1 MTLLPFDKIDP
12 TPYPA
17 INTILGL
24 VLSNVQA
31 VIGAHFHG
39 MYLFGSL
46 ASGGFNPHSSDI
58 DFVVVTSGDLP
69 AELLPEL
76 KAMHAEIAACGL
88 EWAHELEGFYI
99 PQDTLRRYDPAQRF
113 PSIGVDWDFSVGGQD
128 SAGVIMRHILREQG
142 IVLAGPP
149 LRELIDP
156 VTAAQIRQAA
166 IQILIDWWV
175 PRLTDPAQLLRSDY
189 QAYAVL
195 TMCRMLYTL
204 ATGAIVSKP
213 AAARWTLENH
223 DPRWRTLIHRALD
236 WQHGMEMDSLAE
248 ILDFIRYTY
257 ECSQSMQPD
266 PDGEE

>member
-1 MTLLPFDKIDP
+1 MTLPPLDKIDP

-17 INTILGL
+17 INAILGL
-24 VLSNVQA
+24 VLSNVKA
-31 VIGAHFHG
+31 VIGTHFHG

-58 DFVVVTSGDLP
+58 DFVVVTGSDLP
-69 AELLPEL
+69 GELLSRLES
-76 KAMHAEIAACGL
+76 MHAEIAASGL

-99 PQDTLRRYDPAQRF
+99 PRGDLRRYDPAQRF
-113 PSIGVDWDFSVGGQD
+113 PSIGVDWDFNVGGQD
-128 SAGVIMRHILREQG
+128 SAGVIMRYILREQG

-156 VTAAQIRQAA
+156 VTAAEIRQAA
-166 IQILIDWWV
+166 TQILIDWWV
-175 PRLTDPAQLLRSDY
+175 PKLTDPAQLIRSDY

-204 ATGAIVSKP
+204 ATGAVASKP
-213 AAARWTLENH
+213 AAARWALENH
-223 DPRWRTLIHRALD
+223 DLRWTPLIHRALD
-236 WQHGMEMDSLAE
+236 WQHGMEMDRLAE

-257 ECSQSMQPD
+257 EFSQSMQAG